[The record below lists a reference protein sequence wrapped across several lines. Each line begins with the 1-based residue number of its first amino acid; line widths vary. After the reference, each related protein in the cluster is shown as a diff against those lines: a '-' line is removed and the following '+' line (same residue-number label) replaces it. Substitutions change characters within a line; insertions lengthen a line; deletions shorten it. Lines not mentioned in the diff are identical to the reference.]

1 MPIYTSG
8 AANIFDYPE
17 LSESSKAKGLVQA
30 LGDKKGL
37 AELIRGAAPDDS
49 GDIRAYIGNE
59 APIQGMTDCSVV
71 TANYNLGDG
80 MKGTVAIVGP
90 RRMDY
95 KKVVDNLKQ
104 LKKQM
109 QEMFGD
115 GDAQIGTSRQTMGIE
130 AKPEA
135 NEK

>member
-1 MPIYTSG
+1 
-8 AANIFDYPE
+8 
-17 LSESSKAKGLVQA
+17 
-30 LGDKKGL
+30 
-37 AELIRGAAPDDS
+37 
-49 GDIRAYIGNE
+49 
-59 APIQGMTDCSVV
+59 MTDCSVV